1 MESPSEEMR
10 RLRDQLIKT
19 INHAMFDSSDDKTQQ
34 EFLREMA
41 KRMKISE
48 AAMNALL
55 RQSWSKPAPVPV
67 LRALA
72 PKVAGTMLNP
82 SQLTGMATANLA
94 PVPAAIPQSALDAM
108 TTSPPRGA
116 TTTQTPPFTSTTA
129 QPEIFRVNWRNV
141 TPSELF
147 QMARAAIRN
156 GSTTEQLNAHF
167 QRENLPGQRRL
178 FIPQFTPGIAMMLF
192 YIDPREIGFP
202 AAGQMFPAELQ
213 DLDSIALNA
222 SPLYNYIDALKR
234 HLSQNVDAQRA
245 LNTVEQQVRTYM
257 SQPRQGTDIG
267 TSNLRG
273 WRDQLTILGRGMPT
287 TPVAPAAAK
296 PQSVLDAIM
305 QAPARGSLPGTQIG
319 SFIAPLPGGLLPNQT
334 SPQSQQTPL
343 SPTANRLR
351 VPFTTFG
358 PNQSATF
365 VDQSQLVYINAN
377 SKESQQLEQLQ
388 KVVSALEKSE
398 SLQHVQVRPSYL
410 REINDLNQELAV
422 YRSINRSKGINLYD
436 YIKAVQDFTDR
447 LKDLQA
453 KIAARPVPRYDPA
466 IDPEILHR
474 PAALFEPKMRL
485 GQNDIMDLARMANY
499 LLDIY
504 RDEVKKF
511 GRQGVYV
518 EDIAQFR
525 NVIAEQL
532 AHYTGQQNRY
542 TAVSTDEWVGVLR
555 TWRDRIQDLVDQR
568 KALGRRCVNDAD
580 PWDGTPV
587 VEIPDNEYI
596 RLSNGMCWHIESL
609 MEYIRGIDGL
619 NSSKGLKG
627 YTSAKIWDTDDDVKR
642 ISEHPLVVADKAF
655 RTYFLNIAYGKLAEK
670 ISAQTLEIMYATAS
684 ILVSRGKPFDL
695 VVKSFL
701 TPEQFEIYTRY
712 AQGSAYRLDDIP
724 KNQQQEEIKT
734 AIQLTMKSKAVFTF
748 WNYYD
753 KLSQEEKDAI
763 TSFRSTF
770 ERDLRECRFGK
781 KADPSNKL
789 CVYIMA
795 NIMLPIIYRVS
806 DIKDIGS
813 SFEVLNT
820 AEH

>member
-365 VDQSQLVYINAN
+365 ADQSQLVYLNGN
-377 SKESQQLEQLQ
+377 SKESQQLDQLI
-388 KVVSALEKSE
+388 KVVDAMERTE
-398 SLQHVQVRPSYL
+398 STTNLANRQSYIKDI
-410 REINDLNQELAV
+410 RELYHEMAM
-422 YRSINRSKGINLYD
+422 YRSINKSKGINLYD
-436 YIKAVQDFTDR
+436 YIKVIQDFTDR

-453 KIAARPVPRYDPA
+453 KIAARPAARYDLA
-466 IDPEILHR
+466 IDPEILNR
-474 PAALFEPKMRL
+474 PEAFRQSHMTLRQRDL
-485 GQNDIMDLARMANY
+485 MDLVRMANY
-499 LLDIY
+499 LLEIY
-504 RDEVKKF
+504 RDEVKRF
-511 GRQGVYV
+511 GPSGLYV
-518 EDIAQFR
+518 TDIAQFR
-525 NVIAEQL
+525 NVLAEQL
-532 AHYTGQQNRY
+532 GHYSGQVGVMIRE
-542 TAVSTDEWVGVLR
+542 DEWIAVLR

-568 KALGRRCVNDAD
+568 KALGRRCVNDTD

-627 YTSAKIWDTDDDVKR
+627 YTSAKIWDTDDDVRR
-642 ISEHPLVVADKAF
+642 ISEHPMVVADKAF
-655 RTYFLNIAYGKLAEK
+655 RTYFLNIAYGKLADK

-701 TPEQFEIYTRY
+701 TSEQYEIFMRH
-712 AQGSAYRLDDIP
+712 ADGSAYKLKRIP
-724 KNQQQEEIKT
+724 KEQLEAIET
-734 AIQLTMKSKAVFTF
+734 AIQLMMKGKAVTTF
-748 WNYYD
+748 WDYYD

-763 TSFRSTF
+763 SSFRSTF

-795 NIMLPIIYRVS
+795 NIILPIIYRVS
-806 DIKDIGS
+806 DIKGIGS

-820 AEH
+820 SEMG